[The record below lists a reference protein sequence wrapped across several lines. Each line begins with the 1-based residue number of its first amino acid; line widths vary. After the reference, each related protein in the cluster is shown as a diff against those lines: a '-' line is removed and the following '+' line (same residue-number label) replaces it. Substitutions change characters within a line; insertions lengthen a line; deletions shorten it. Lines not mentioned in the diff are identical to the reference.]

1 MRVLTLQDDEADN
14 LETLID
20 ALLIDPQS
28 KALEDG
34 KIRRILR
41 RISMKLHW
49 SRGGHVDGR
58 SIDEI
63 SGERLAA

>member
-1 MRVLTLQDDEADN
+1 MRTLTLQDEEADQ
-14 LETLID
+14 LEALID

-34 KIRRILR
+34 KIRRRLR

-49 SRGGHVDGR
+49 ARQANGQKFAELEVSQV
-58 SIDEI
+58 
-63 SGERLAA
+63 AA